1 LTQLRRATH
10 HAVNK
15 KAMHDGV
22 ERKRQIHK
30 IADEVVGHSAAK
42 AAVPARR
49 IEPQQ
54 MIAVFVMFADPQ
66 LADYAAVGKNFLHS
80 RGLLVEGPLDRVLP
94 SGRVAVKTVP
104 IPHAYVQNH
113 RHYIMLGV
121 AKFWQGEALS
131 NMPAFRIRMAD

>member
-1 LTQLRRATH
+1 
-10 HAVNK
+10 
-15 KAMHDGV
+15 
-22 ERKRQIHK
+22 
-30 IADEVVGHSAAK
+30 
-42 AAVPARR
+42 
-49 IEPQQ
+49 

-66 LADYAAVGKNFLHS
+66 LADYTAVGKNFLHS

-104 IPHAYVQNH
+104 IPQAYVQNH
-113 RHYIMLGV
+113 RHYIMLDIMLGV

>member
-1 LTQLRRATH
+1 
-10 HAVNK
+10 
-15 KAMHDGV
+15 MHDGV

-30 IADEVVGHSAAK
+30 IADEVVGHAAAK

-49 IEPQQ
+49 IEPHQ

-66 LADYAAVGKNFLHS
+66 LADYTAVGKNFLHS

-104 IPHAYVQNH
+104 IPHAYV
-113 RHYIMLGV
+113 
-121 AKFWQGEALS
+121 
-131 NMPAFRIRMAD
+131 